1 MEYMEDPEEF
11 IEDEENFDDDE
22 INEDFD
28 EFEYEDDCGD
38 DECDLP
44 KCAKPKKVSLT
55 SLAGLKKH
63 FDEVLL
69 ERTQSCNLLTL
80 RDKDVIV
87 WKLTFVQALEKAY
100 ELFGPQKP
108 KQLDIFD
115 FLAA

>member
-69 ERTQSCNLLTL
+69 ERTESCNLLTL
-80 RDKDVIV
+80 RDKANRVNYD
-87 WKLTFVQALEKAY
+87 WMASS
-100 ELFGPQKP
+100 
-108 KQLDIFD
+108 
-115 FLAA
+115 